1 MSELLK
7 LSRRTLF
14 STAVVA
20 SVASSGLAQDK
31 NGKADREA
39 LEKAFSERMSGAIL
53 VGHYSV
59 IGKEMKAANPERYE
73 LKKVSKVQD
82 DLWQFESRVKYGQT
96 DVTLPLVLRMVW
108 ADDTPMISLTNVTLP
123 GLGEGFSARVIFHGD
138 RYAGSWQ
145 HGKIGGHL
153 WGIIEKPDAK

>member
-1 MSELLK
+1 MSEFYGI
-7 LSRRTLF
+7 SRRTWL

-20 SVASSGLAQDK
+20 SIASSGFAQDK
-31 NGKADREA
+31 TAKADREA
-39 LEKAFSERMSGAIL
+39 LEKAFAERMSGAIL

-59 IGKEMKAANPERYE
+59 VGKEMKAANPERYE

-123 GLGEGFSARVIFHGD
+123 GLGEGFSTRVIFHGD
-138 RYAGSWQ
+138 RYAGTWQ
-145 HGKIGGHL
+145 HGKLGGHL
-153 WGIIEKPDAK
+153 WGVIEKPEAK